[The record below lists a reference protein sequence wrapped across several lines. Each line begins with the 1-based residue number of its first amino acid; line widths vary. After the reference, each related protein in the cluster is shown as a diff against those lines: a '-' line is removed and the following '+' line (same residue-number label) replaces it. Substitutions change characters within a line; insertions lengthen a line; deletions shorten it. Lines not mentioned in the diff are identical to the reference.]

1 MTTDYKKIL
10 IENLDK
16 IIQLWILV
24 NSENKVV
31 SHSHTTPHFFGYS
44 EDELNNILLSELLY
58 HNYENRDTYF
68 ETLQTQS
75 ISRAIINQTTQ
86 LKQKNGVI
94 IDVEYSMHHLF
105 HDNQT
110 YWLFIFNN
118 ITEEVELQKIVNAK
132 MNSMYEKFNL
142 LTNNTVN
149 NLMVDIMEAVLVSLT
164 AGQGLRF
171 NRAFLFFVNNEERML
186 KGVKAIGPSSGEEAG
201 IIYNGFDQA
210 PKTLTEMIKQYRK
223 LQNSDNAVNDFV
235 TTINIP
241 LSETDNILIQA
252 LNSQKYFLINNQ
264 IQLENANW
272 LQELLAVEECVILPL
287 VWHGKSI
294 GLIIVDNQ
302 VTKQK
307 ISNSDIKSLTWFAS
321 SAANAIESM
330 KLLIHLDKSIS
341 QVKQAN
347 IKIREGQAK
356 LLQKEKLA
364 AMGEL
369 VAHMAHEVRGPL
381 AIIGGFARRTFKL
394 MDQDNPHF
402 DSLKRITDTV
412 GTLEL
417 VINDILDG
425 SQPASETKDVSDFS
439 TAINKV
445 LNLLEVEIQERNI
458 SVNLNIQG
466 NLPKIKIKE
475 HHLFE
480 IINNIVNNAIEAMEQ
495 NGLLLILANSTVSKV
510 IITIQD
516 TGPGITN
523 KNLGKIFKPFYTT
536 REEGTGLGLVVIKKL
551 VEENGGTV
559 EVRSI
564 VNKGTTFIIS
574 FPVIK

>member
-24 NSENKVV
+24 DSENKLV
-31 SHSHTTPHFFGYS
+31 SYSHTIHQYLGYS
-44 EDELNNILLSELLY
+44 EDELQNIPLSDLLSY
-58 HNYENRDTYF
+58 GYENRDTYF
-68 ETLQTQS
+68 ETLQSQS
-75 ISRAIINQTTQ
+75 ISRAIINQRTH

-94 IDVEYSMHHLF
+94 IDVEFSMHQLF
-105 HDNQT
+105 HDDQS
-110 YWLFIFNN
+110 YWLFIFDN
-118 ITEEVELQKIVNAK
+118 ITEEIELQKIVNAK

-142 LTNNTVN
+142 LTNNSVN
-149 NLMVDIMEAVLVSLT
+149 NLIIDIIEAVLVALT

-171 NRAFLFFVNNEERML
+171 NRAFLFFVNKEEEML

-201 IIYNGFDQA
+201 AIYNGFDQT
-210 PKTLTEMIKQYRK
+210 PKTLTEMIEQYRK
-223 LQNSDNAVNDFV
+223 LHNSDDAVNDFV
-235 TTINIP
+235 TSIDIP
-241 LSETDNILIQA
+241 LSEKSNILIQT
-252 LNSQKYFLINNQ
+252 LDSQKYFLINNQ
-264 IQLENANW
+264 IQLENSTW

-287 VWHGKSI
+287 VWHGKAS

-307 ISNSDIKSLTWFAS
+307 ITNSDIKSLTSFAS

-330 KLLIHLDKSIS
+330 KLMINLDKSIS

-381 AIIGGFARRTFKL
+381 AIIGGFARRTYKL
-394 MDQDNPHF
+394 MDQDNAHF

-425 SQPASETKDVSDFS
+425 SQPTPETKDVSDFS

-445 LNLLEVEIQERNI
+445 LNLLEVDIQQRNI

-480 IINNIVNNAIEAMEQ
+480 IISNIVNNAIEAMEQ
-495 NGLLLILANSTVSKV
+495 NGLLLILANSTVGQL

-516 TGPGITN
+516 TGPGIDN
-523 KNLGKIFKPFYTT
+523 ENLGKIFEPFYTT

-551 VEENGGTV
+551 VKENGGTV

-564 VNKGTTFIIS
+564 VSKGTTFIIT
-574 FPVIK
+574 FPVI